1 MTKRE
6 HPEEPVRFFALRVV
20 LLLLGVVI
28 LLLTVLSLFPTDRI
42 GENDTVTV
50 HPTAESLLFVNMVL
64 FCVHL
69 LIAAAA
75 EGSNLASGV
84 GADRGP
90 APVVT
95 LVAAHLVVDVC
106 CKLTCF
112 VHCVAIA
119 SIGPLII
126 VSMCVVGSAPHVPRV
141 ERPARG
147 DGSHHA
153 RLSGERNVTHL
164 ATEAITRG
172 IAVLGLQAYML
183 TESLACFGGDGSQQ
197 HLRRE
202 CGYTMFNLFALAAI
216 SFAFMF
222 EVVVIDT
229 GMATRHELLRC
240 DSKLP
245 SS

>member
-126 VSMCVVGSAPHVPRV
+126 VSMCVVGSALMY
-141 ERPARG
+141 PALNDLRE
-147 DGSHHA
+147 A
-153 RLSGERNVTHL
+153 MRNHQR
-164 ATEAITRG
+164 A
-172 IAVLGLQAYML
+172 
-183 TESLACFGGDGSQQ
+183 S
-197 HLRRE
+197 
-202 CGYTMFNLFALAAI
+202 AA
-216 SFAFMF
+216 S
-222 EVVVIDT
+222 ET
-229 GMATRHELLRC
+229 
-240 DSKLP
+240 
-245 SS
+245 

>member
-1 MTKRE
+1 MAKRE

-28 LLLTVLSLFPTDRI
+28 LLLTVLSLFPTDRV
-42 GENDTVTV
+42 GENDTVTA

-75 EGSNLASGV
+75 EGSDLASGV

-126 VSMCVVGSAPHVPRV
+126 VSMCVVGSALMY
-141 ERPARG
+141 PARRCG
-147 DGSHHA
+147 
-153 RLSGERNVTHL
+153 
-164 ATEAITRG
+164 ATTR
-172 IAVLGLQAYML
+172 
-183 TESLACFGGDGSQQ
+183 
-197 HLRRE
+197 
-202 CGYTMFNLFALAAI
+202 ALAA
-216 SFAFMF
+216 S
-222 EVVVIDT
+222 ET
-229 GMATRHELLRC
+229 
-240 DSKLP
+240 
-245 SS
+245 